1 MQRKIDYL
9 HGERRVA
16 AELMSLIYIAIIAEI
31 AIATGTIYV
40 LFPELGALSHDVF
53 TRPRGSWARAP
64 LLLVITPVMTSLLGT
79 FITRH
84 LPYGYL
90 SVIVTVAG
98 ALAIVLGLRSPIA
111 PAISAGLLPLTLG
124 VTSWWYPPGIV
135 FGTVLLAILSIIWR
149 RFAIVSSN
157 AIVSSPDED
166 TSPGAESWWPVA
178 GLMILVTIA
187 VTVVEL
193 THLRFVLFPP
203 LVVIGFEMFVHTRQC
218 PWADRIVSLPIV
230 CVLTAAGGFLC
241 QHYLGVGPVASLVAM
256 AWGVLMLRAFDLHVP
271 PALAVALLP
280 QVMDSPTILYP
291 LAVGIGTSL
300 MTASFALYSRFARRP
315 VVES

>member
-1 MQRKIDYL
+1 MQRSIDYL
-9 HGERRVA
+9 HGKRRVA
-16 AELMSLIYIAIIAEI
+16 AELISLAYIAIIAEI
-31 AIATGTIYV
+31 AIATGAIYV

-64 LLLVITPVMTSLLGT
+64 ILLVITPVMTAVLGT

-84 LPYGYL
+84 LDYGYI

-111 PAISAGLLPLTLG
+111 PAISAGLLPVTLG
-124 VTSWWYPPGIV
+124 LKSWWYPPGIV
-135 FGTVLLAILSIIWR
+135 FGTVLLAILSIVWKQVVLDIP
-149 RFAIVSSN
+149 AAAAPS
-157 AIVSSPDED
+157 ADED
-166 TSPGAESWWPVA
+166 TKPEAESWRA
-178 GLMILVTIA
+178 IATLMMLVVIA

-203 LVVIGFEMFVHTRQC
+203 LVVIGFEMFVHTHRC
-218 PWADRIVSLPIV
+218 PWAGRIVSLPIV
-230 CVLTAAGGFLC
+230 CVLTALGGFLC
-241 QHYLGVGPVASLVAM
+241 QHYLGVGPGASLVAM

-291 LAVGIGTSL
+291 VAVGIGTSL
-300 MTASFALYSRFARRP
+300 MTASFALYSRFARP
-315 VVES
+315 LLEG